1 MRARPAALR
10 GGLRGT
16 DPRLACPA
24 AGIHGEAS
32 TFTTLYGL
40 LLWDVIFMDGVPDA
54 FRNAY
59 QVPRPAAPRA
69 RGEVSRRCRAV
80 APRPPEPPQPPVIV
94 LGPVTGFCS
103 RVRVVAFMA
112 HVGPRSPTSVG
123 LPPQPA
129 ETWPG
134 PAPGARG

>member
-80 APRPPEPPQPPVIV
+80 APRPPEAASASGHRARSRDRLLLTSPSCGIY
-94 LGPVTGFCS
+94 GPC
-103 RVRVVAFMA
+103 
-112 HVGPRSPTSVG
+112 
-123 LPPQPA
+123 
-129 ETWPG
+129 G
-134 PAPGARG
+134 PALPDVGGAPASAR